1 MQVQIAL
8 SHTITTGGTMY
19 EMTVLDN
26 GLRVLSR
33 RMPHTMSASI
43 CVYVGSG
50 SRYED
55 ESQAGISHYVEHM
68 LFKGTTR
75 RPTSID
81 ISGAIEGIGGM
92 INGSTDRE
100 LCSYWCKV
108 ALPHFLEG
116 RDVRMDM
123 VFHPL
128 FDAAEVENERTVIQ
142 EELGMSNDHP
152 SYRVDML
159 IDDMMWPNQPLGRD
173 VGGSKESVQNLT
185 REMLVDHFTR
195 QYVPSNMVVSV
206 AGDLSHDQVLEAIA
220 PRVEDRSDGTPMPWH
235 RAVANDHAGPQVRVE
250 HRKTEQAHLCFGL
263 PGIATS
269 HPDRYALD
277 MMNTVLG
284 EGMSSRLFAEVRER
298 QGLAYDIHSSV
309 SHFRDTGSIIVYSGV
324 DPKKAIRTVST
335 ILTELE
341 RMKEG
346 VPQEELNRGR
356 ELAKGRL
363 LLRMEDTR
371 AVAAWAGAQEMLHD
385 RVLTVEDVV
394 EKVNAVT
401 TDDLKQVA
409 NRFLLPE
416 KQSLAVVGP
425 FRSDRRFQNLLKV

>member
-1 MQVQIAL
+1 
-8 SHTITTGGTMY
+8 MY
-19 EMTVLDN
+19 EKTVLDN

-33 RMPHTMSASI
+33 QMPHTMSVSI

-55 ESQAGISHYVEHM
+55 DSQAGISHYVEHM

-81 ISGAIEGIGGM
+81 ISGAIEGVGGM

-100 LCSYWCKV
+100 LCGYWCKV
-108 ALPHFLEG
+108 ALPHFLQG
-116 RDVRMDM
+116 LDVLMDI
-123 VFHPL
+123 VSHPL
-128 FDAAEVENERTVIQ
+128 FDAAEVETERTVIQ
-142 EELGMSNDHP
+142 EELGMSHDHP

-159 IDDMMWPNQPLGRD
+159 IDDMMWPDQPLGRD
-173 VGGSKESVQNLT
+173 VGGSKESVQDIT
-185 REMLVDHFTR
+185 HEMLVDHFNR
-195 QYVPSNMVVSV
+195 QYIPSNMVVSV
-206 AGDLSHDQVLEAIA
+206 AGDLPHDQVVEAIA
-220 PRVEDRSDGTPMPWH
+220 SRVKDQSGGTPLSWH
-235 RAVANDHAGPQVRVE
+235 PVVANDISSPQVRVE
-250 HRKTEQAHLCFGL
+250 HRKTEQAHLCLGL
-263 PGIATS
+263 PGIATD

-284 EGMSSRLFAEVRER
+284 EGMSSRLFSEVRER

-309 SHFRDTGSIIVYSGV
+309 SHLRDTGSIIVYSGV
-324 DPKKAIRTVST
+324 DPKKAIKTVTT
-335 ILTELE
+335 ILKELE
-341 RMKEG
+341 RMKED

-401 TDDLKQVA
+401 TDDLKEVA
-409 NRFLLPE
+409 NRFLLSE

-425 FRSDRRFQNLLKV
+425 FRSDRQFQNLLKA